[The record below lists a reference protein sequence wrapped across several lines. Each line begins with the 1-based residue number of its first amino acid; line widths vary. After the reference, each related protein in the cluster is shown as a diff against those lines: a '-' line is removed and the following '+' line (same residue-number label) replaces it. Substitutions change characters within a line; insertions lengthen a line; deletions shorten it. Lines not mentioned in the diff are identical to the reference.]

1 MMAADCERWA
11 SSEPDPEK
19 AAKLAGLGRLH
30 RLLAAYSV
38 DGRSKPRR
46 PRANRA

>member
-11 SSEPDPEK
+11 GSEPDPEK

-30 RLLAAYSV
+30 RRLFS
-38 DGRSKPRR
+38 GREV
-46 PRANRA
+46 